1 MILTGGVYSDY
12 TYCSEYNE
20 NGKLRDLPQLQQG
33 RYSHSCSYFENEDG
47 SMVDINSNSCG
58 VLMFQTFL
66 VTGGYNENI
75 DGKYLS
81 STELLKKNAASWIYS
96 EALPSPPGRLSLK
109 GVNIDN
115 RLLMTGSNFK

>member
-1 MILTGGVYSDY
+1 
-12 TYCSEYNE
+12 
-20 NGKLRDLPQLQQG
+20 
-33 RYSHSCSYFENEDG
+33 
-47 SMVDINSNSCG
+47 MVDINSNSCG

-96 EALPSPPGRLSLK
+96 EALPSPPGRNGLR